1 MRGAP
6 SKPSNAVNHAHD
18 SLSLRHTCRCRQRIV
33 RRWIGRIRGVD
44 QHHVAF
50 ARFGNTAAQHIAYQV
65 AVRID
70 DDNSRTQSDVL
81 VNQVME
87 QGTLS
92 GARASIRFRR
102 VHGQRAAGQSDRFPS
117 SVPCPSRRPSGIVR
131 IRSEIAPV
139 PDSLNA

>member
-18 SLSLRHTCRCRQRIV
+18 SLSLRHTCRCRAAVCAALDRPDS
-33 RRWIGRIRGVD
+33 RRRS
-44 QHHVAF
+44 HHVAF

-102 VHGQRAAGQSDRFPS
+102 VHGQRAAGQSGSFPLERAL
-117 SVPCPSRRPSGIVR
+117 PGRRPSGIVR

-139 PDSLNA
+139 PDH